1 MPHASPANPPLPS
14 PDAISDAQLV
24 ARARQGDA
32 AAFEIIVRRNN
43 RLLFRAARGV
53 VADDAEAQDAV
64 QEAYLHAFTHL
75 DTFRAEAALSTWLTR
90 ITINAAVNARRKQ
103 RRIVL
108 KDDIDFPAN
117 ASTQENTMPFHAT
130 EAQLPHIAAEQH
142 QLREILQK
150 AIDRLPDTY
159 RSDFLLRSVEEI
171 ITAAVRIQVTNSHL

>member
-53 VADDAEAQDAV
+53 VADDADAQDVV

-75 DTFRAEAALSTWLTR
+75 DTFRAEAALSTR
-90 ITINAAVNARRKQ
+90 SEERR
-103 RRIVL
+103 VGEECV
-108 KDDIDFPAN
+108 
-117 ASTQENTMPFHAT
+117 STGISRWSP
-130 EAQLPHIAAEQH
+130 
-142 QLREILQK
+142 EI
-150 AIDRLPDTY
+150 
-159 RSDFLLRSVEEI
+159 
-171 ITAAVRIQVTNSHL
+171 